1 MRLICSVVSAH
12 RRSPGFQNYNEGEEE
27 EREEEEEEEEGAR
40 ATGLNRVY
48 CLK

>member
-1 MRLICSVVSAH
+1 MKGEIRKMRSLTADD
-12 RRSPGFQNYNEGEEE
+12 EEE
-27 EREEEEEEEEGAR
+27 NEEMEKEEEEEEEEGAR